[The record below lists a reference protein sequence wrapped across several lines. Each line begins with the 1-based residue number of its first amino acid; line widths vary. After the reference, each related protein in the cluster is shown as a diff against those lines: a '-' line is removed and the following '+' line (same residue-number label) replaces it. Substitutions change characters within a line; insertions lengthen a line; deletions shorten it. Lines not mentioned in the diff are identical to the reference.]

1 MVLRFEGVKTLI
13 VDAHCHVD
21 LYENPED
28 VLKRAREVGVC
39 GVIAVSMDVES
50 MKRTLSIANAS
61 EGMVKPALGL
71 HPLAVQPDFSIDSD
85 LEDALAMLRGN
96 VNRIVAVGEIG
107 LDHYQSREREVQLKQ
122 EVVFRA
128 MLDFADEKRLPVIIH
143 SLKAERR
150 VFSILEEYG
159 DLAVVIHWFTG
170 PAELLEKGVRK
181 GYYFSVTPA
190 VTYSSKV
197 RRVARRVPLELLL
210 CESDG
215 PVEYRG
221 VVGEPSDCRMVVEK
235 IADVKGLKTS
245 DVEDAL
251 LENVKRIFK
260 RFNCA

>member
-1 MVLRFEGVKTLI
+1 MI

-21 LYENPED
+21 LYKNLED

-50 MKRTLSIANAS
+50 MGRTLNIADAS
-61 EGMVKPALGL
+61 EAMVKPALGL
-71 HPLAVQPDFSIDSD
+71 HPLAVQRDFNVDSG
-85 LEDALAMLRGN
+85 LEDALTMLRRN
-96 VNRIVAVGEIG
+96 VSKIVAVGEVG
-107 LDHYQSREREVQLKQ
+107 LDHYQSQEREVQLKQ

-128 MLDFADEKRLPVIIH
+128 MLDFADENRLPVIIH

-150 VFSILEEYG
+150 VFNILEEYG

-170 PAELLEKGVRK
+170 PAELIEKGVRR

-197 RRVARRVPLELLL
+197 RRVARRVSLELLL

-221 VVGEPSDCRMVVEK
+221 VVGEPADCRMVVEK
-235 IADVKGLKTS
+235 IADVKGLKAS
-245 DVEDAL
+245 SVEDAL
-251 LENVKRIFK
+251 LENVKRVFK
-260 RFNCA
+260 RVNCA